1 MYKPIEQNEFAFM
14 ALLTICLIA
23 ISPYLAIIAL
33 FAYAIF
39 RLRLF

>member
-1 MYKPIEQNEFAFM
+1 MYKPIEQNEL
-14 ALLTICLIA
+14 ALVALVTICLIG

-33 FAYAIF
+33 FTYAIF